1 MSISGLNNLRQDWR
15 LGNSLTIGGDLV
27 VDGDTSST
35 GFVYN
40 DGIPVVPI
48 TGNAN
53 VWTNTN
59 EYTQVPTFIAP
70 IANEDMAT
78 VDYSATQAETAG
90 SAYQST
96 TNTWSGVNTMDN
108 LPELPNVGVSNPT
121 LMNQTTADSQLGN
134 IQINPAN
141 PSGTSFTKQ
150 QTFTAEATVTTAS
163 ITTNNNFVNK
173 KYVDDLLATFNSGG
187 GIVEIQEFLTT
198 ATIPCDTTTYSSWLV
213 AVVSGGG
220 YGQSTVTTSLNG
232 TYGGSGGFAVMTIP
246 AFNGTA
252 TFTKMSYA
260 YRQSQDAFFKTTPT
274 GGSPLT
280 YFTVVGGAN
289 GDDNGGAG
297 GIVTSI
303 PSGLS
308 GIQQVTGG
316 QGGIIPAPVPAGVIY
331 TPNPAVWNGF
341 GMGGSTIAGVD
352 VLPTGCYCLIVKFK
366 NTSN

>member
-90 SAYQST
+90 SAYQSIS
-96 TNTWSGVNTMDN
+96 NTWSGVNTMDN
-108 LPELPNVGVSNPT
+108 LPELPNVAVGNPT
-121 LMNQTTADSQLGN
+121 LMNQTIADTQLGN
-134 IQINPAN
+134 FQLNPAN

-163 ITTNNNFVNK
+163 ITTDNNFVNK

-187 GIVEIQEFLTT
+187 GIVEIQELDATT
-198 ATIPCDTTTYSSWLV
+198 TVPCDTTTYSSWLV
-213 AVVSGGG
+213 AVVGGGG
-220 YGQSTVTTSLNG
+220 YGSTTLPYSGPNAL
-232 TYGGSGGFAVMTIP
+232 YGGSGGFAVMTIP
-246 AFNGTA
+246 AFNGNA
-252 TFTKMSYA
+252 TFTVVTSAGRNSDEATFSILTDDGYA
-260 YRQSQDAFFKTTPT
+260 I
-274 GGSPLT
+274 T
-280 YFTVVGGAN
+280 YFTVFGGNNA
-289 GDDNGGAG
+289 DEDGAG
-297 GIVTSI
+297 GVVAFI
-303 PSGLS
+303 PSSLS
-308 GIQQVTGG
+308 GIQQVTGSS
-316 QGGIIPAPVPAGVIY
+316 GGGFSSPPAGRLY

-341 GMGGSTIAGVD
+341 GMGGSTIPGGGD
-352 VLPTGCYCLIVKFK
+352 TLPTGCYCLLVKFK